1 MGAASYAPTV
11 APAVAVE
18 ATAVLR
24 DRQADDILGLQVGA
38 SVRKHDHGV
47 HVTILRGK
55 MESRGAILR
64 RPYDTPIAQS
74 HDVVDRAHH
83 TTPQPRNPVPPSDQL
98 QSDSRAWPHS
108 LSTEATHGRC

>member
-11 APAVAVE
+11 APAVAAE
-18 ATAVLR
+18 ATAALR

-38 SVRKHDHGV
+38 SVQQHDHGAHLASCCSV
-47 HVTILRGK
+47 